1 MGKASSSKKVARAA
15 GTGGGRT
22 SRGHKSWT
30 YYGII
35 LLVVLLGVVG
45 TVTSRDHRLSQIN
58 AAGANTPPA
67 VGATENAAYAV
78 DVCGRLLPNIKTN
91 KNPVGITTHGDGII
105 HIHPVKAS
113 AAGANT
119 TLGLFASSIGMH
131 LNASELQVPGGK
143 LYVDGDKCNGSAGH
157 VYVRHFAF
165 PGDSKGVS
173 ETIDPQNIHLDDG
186 SEYTIAFIP
195 ASQKDKI
202 PPPAP
207 AVVTNLTNLEAQ
219 AAAGSSST
227 TTAAR
232 TPSPLSPS
240 TTLPP
245 NSSPLRGTPST
256 TASPASPATT
266 ASPPTTAQK

>member
-35 LLVVLLGVVG
+35 LLVVLLGVAG
-45 TVTSRDHRLSQIN
+45 TVTSRDHRLNQIN
-58 AAGANTPPA
+58 AAGAKTPPA

-78 DVCGRLLPNIKTN
+78 DICGRLLPNIKT
-91 KNPVGITTHGDGII
+91 KKDPVGITTQGDGII
-105 HIHPVKAS
+105 HIHPTKAS

-119 TLGLFASSIGMH
+119 TLGLFASSIGMQ
-131 LNASELQVPGGK
+131 LNASEVQEPGGK
-143 LYVDGDKCNGSAGH
+143 LYVDGNKCNGTTAH

-165 PGDSKGVS
+165 PGDTKGVL

-195 ASQKDKI
+195 ASQKNKI
-202 PPPAP
+202 PPPVP

-219 AAAGSSST
+219 AAGGSSST
-227 TTAAR
+227 TAPAR
-232 TPSPLSPS
+232 TPSPLSPA
-240 TTLPP
+240 TTLPAK
-245 NSSPLRGTPST
+245 SSPLRGTPST
-256 TASPASPATT
+256 SV
-266 ASPPTTAQK
+266 SPPTTAQK